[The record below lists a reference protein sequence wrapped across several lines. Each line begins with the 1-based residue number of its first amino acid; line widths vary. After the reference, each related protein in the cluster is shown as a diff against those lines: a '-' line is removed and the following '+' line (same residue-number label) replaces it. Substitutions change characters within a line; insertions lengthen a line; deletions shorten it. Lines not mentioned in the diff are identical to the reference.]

1 MKLFQAYLKLV
12 PYRFSLNKQKKT
24 KQQKQ
29 QKTNPL
35 NSRLPPD
42 GAVAQNISSS
52 RKISSHSQRIK
63 LDILRAKD
71 YSACFVWC
79 VCFRQGKKKR
89 NASSEVLFSLKVSL
103 YCNRGRRTCFHSR
116 GKVLIIPLTV
126 SRGGVL
132 VYLKCKAQ
140 WGTSRPPQ
148 RSCRR

>member
-12 PYRFSLNKQKKT
+12 PYRFSLNKQKKQQQNNK
-24 KQQKQ
+24 KQTLLTVGCHQMALSH
-29 QKTNPL
+29 KT
-35 NSRLPPD
+35 
-42 GAVAQNISSS
+42 SSS
-52 RKISSHSQRIK
+52 RRISSHSQRIK

-71 YSACFVWC
+71 YSACFVRC

>member
-12 PYRFSLNKQKKT
+12 PYRFSLNKQNNNKKT
-24 KQQKQ
+24 
-29 QKTNPL
+29 PL

-42 GAVAQNISSS
+42 GAVTQNISSS
-52 RKISSHSQRIK
+52 RRISSHSQRIK

-89 NASSEVLFSLKVSL
+89 NASSEVLFSLKVQL

-116 GKVLIIPLTV
+116 GKVLIIPLSV
-126 SRGGVL
+126 SRGVL

-140 WGTSRPPQ
+140 WGTSRSPQ